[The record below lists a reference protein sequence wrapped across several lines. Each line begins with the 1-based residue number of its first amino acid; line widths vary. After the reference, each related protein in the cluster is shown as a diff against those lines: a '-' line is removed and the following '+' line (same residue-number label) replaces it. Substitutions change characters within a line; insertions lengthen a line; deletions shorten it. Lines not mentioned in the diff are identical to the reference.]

1 MVERIRR
8 GLRVWAVLARAGLR
22 TELQYRANFVFGILG
37 GLALQGAGLAVIGT
51 ILARFQTIGGWS
63 LPELMLLYG
72 MRLTSHGL
80 WTLPCSNLMAVD
92 TAVREAEF
100 DRYLTRPVSPFVQL
114 ITRRLPVTTISD
126 LAGGLAILCVAL
138 ATTHL
143 HWTPARV
150 LLLVLALVGGALI
163 ELSGQTAIAGL
174 AFRMLSTT
182 SLKFTF
188 DDVFGTF
195 GNYPTKI
202 FGPAARWALTVVLP
216 LAFASYFPATVLLG
230 RTGELWIP
238 AWLASL
244 APAVG
249 AALFVAAYRFWR
261 GQLRHYA
268 SSGH

>member
-1 MVERIRR
+1 MGDRIRR
-8 GLRVWAVLARAGLR
+8 GLRVWAALARAGLR
-22 TELQYRANFVFGILG
+22 TELQYRANFAFGILG

-51 ILARFQTIGGWS
+51 ILARFRDIGGWS

-80 WTLPCSNLMAVD
+80 WTLPCSNLMVID

-100 DRYLTRPVSPFVQL
+100 DRYLTRPASPFVQL
-114 ITRRLPVTTISD
+114 VTRRLPVTTISD
-126 LAGGLAILCVAL
+126 LLGGLAVLGVAL

-143 HWTPARV
+143 HWTAPRV

-182 SLKFTF
+182 SLKFAL
-188 DDVFGTF
+188 DDVFNTF

-216 LAFASYFPATVLLG
+216 LAFASYFPVTVLLD
-230 RTGELWIP
+230 RTDELWVP
-238 AWLASL
+238 AWLAACS
-244 APAVG
+244 PAVG
-249 AALFVAAYRFWR
+249 AALFAAAYRFWR
-261 GQLRHYA
+261 RQLRHYA